1 MQDGRIVGDA
11 RPAAEGTW
19 VQGWGI
25 EIPCK
30 YNVYGK
36 IERKDSVTNILNKH

>member
-1 MQDGRIVGDA
+1 MQDGTIVGGA

-19 VQGWGI
+19 NHGWGI

-30 YNVYGK
+30 YVYVKTESKDNV
-36 IERKDSVTNILNKH
+36 RNILNKH